1 VDKQRSKFLLIV
13 IYLCFL
19 AVLTRL
25 FYWQVIKGS
34 QLHEQAIA
42 QIYKLE
48 KILPRQGQVLSSDG
62 YPLSLDYSY
71 YRLALY
77 KPNFQTDLDTILQEI
92 TNIKPEFATQNAKL
106 LEKFREPNQKW
117 LEFLGEFTT
126 SEKNQLATI
135 SGTNFQA
142 RQKRYYPE
150 DTLAIDLILG
160 LERFYKRQLSGQV
173 GFKRNVIDATGS
185 QLLTK
190 KNWQKSEIDG
200 QDVPTSLHRQVQY
213 LVENTLKQGLV
224 TYQADSAS
232 AIILEP
238 KSGQILA
245 MASVEASPS
254 AFSKVKN
261 ITHLFEPGSIFKPLV
276 MTAALDSGAINSNW
290 ICTRCN
296 QARVIGEDS
305 INNWDKQF
313 HPDSSL
319 KDVITNSDN
328 IGMSYIIS
336 HLGLDKFLDYYQKL
350 KLNQKTGVELP
361 GESVSPLKTYWSEI
375 DLATASFGQGI
386 ALNQLQMLQA
396 FNSIANDGL
405 LVNAHLNTSHQSQSS
420 RVFSEKSTNTI
431 KEILAYA
438 VDHSPVAK
446 LKSKDMDSVCA
457 KSGTAQVAVAG
468 KYGDNTIGSYIGFY
482 PCINPKYTMIV
493 TISNAQTSQWGS
505 STAAPIWFE
514 LASHLN
520 RLL

>member
-1 VDKQRSKFLLIV
+1 MDKNRSKFLLIV
-13 IYLCFL
+13 IYLFFL
-19 AVLTRL
+19 AVLGRL
-25 FYWQVIKGS
+25 FYWQVIKGTE
-34 QLHEQAIA
+34 LHEQAIA

-77 KPNFQTDLDTILQEI
+77 KPNFKDNLETILKEI
-92 TNIKPEFATQNAKL
+92 TSVKPEFATQNAKL
-106 LEKFREPNQKW
+106 LEKFQEPNQKW

-126 SEKNQLATI
+126 LEKNQLATI
-135 SGTNFQA
+135 SGTNFEA
-142 RQKRYYPE
+142 KQKRYYPE
-150 DTLAIDLILG
+150 GSLGLDLILG

-190 KNWQKSEIDG
+190 KNWQKNEIDG
-200 QDVPTSLHRQVQY
+200 QDITTSLNRRIQQ
-213 LVENTLKQGLV
+213 LVESTLKNGLQ

-238 KSGQILA
+238 QSGQILA

-254 AFSKVKN
+254 AFSRVKN
-261 ITHLFEPGSIFKPLV
+261 ITHLFEPGSIFKPLI
-276 MTAALDSGAINSNW
+276 MTAALDSESINSNW

-296 QARVIGEDS
+296 QPRTIGEDS

-313 HPDSSL
+313 HPDSNL
-319 KDVITNSDN
+319 KDIIKNSDN
-328 IGMSYIIS
+328 IGMSYIIY
-336 HLGLDKFLDYYQKL
+336 HLGLDKFLDYYQRL

-361 GESVSPLKTYWSEI
+361 GESVSPLKNYWSEI

-396 FNSIANDGL
+396 FNSIANNGL
-405 LVNAHLNTSHQSQSS
+405 LVNAHLNKNHQSQSS
-420 RVFSEKSTNTI
+420 RVFSQKSTDLM
-431 KEILAYA
+431 KEILEYA
-438 VDHSPVAK
+438 VDNSPVAK
-446 LKSKDMDSVCA
+446 LKTEDMGPVCA
-457 KSGTAQVAVAG
+457 KSGTAQVAVGG

-482 PCINPKYTMIV
+482 PCNNPKYTMIV
-493 TISNAQTSQWGS
+493 TLSNARASQWGS
-505 STAAPIWFE
+505 STAAPIWFD